1 MPTARYYMIHE
12 TPCLSISSGL
22 LVDEQSAVVSDRT
35 GRVVTFDTGDGSP
48 FAGIHRLL
56 PVALCFKFTLLVP
69 LRVGCLVGR

>member
-1 MPTARYYMIHE
+1 MPVARYYMIYE
-12 TPCLSISSGL
+12 TSCFSIPCGL
-22 LVDEQSAVVSDRT
+22 LVNAKSAVVSDRT

-56 PVALCFKFTLLVP
+56 PVALCYAA